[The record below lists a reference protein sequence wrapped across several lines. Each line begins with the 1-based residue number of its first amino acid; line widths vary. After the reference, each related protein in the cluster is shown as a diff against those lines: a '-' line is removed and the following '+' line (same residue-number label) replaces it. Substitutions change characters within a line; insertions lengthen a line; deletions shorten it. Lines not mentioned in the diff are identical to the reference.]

1 MEQAIYTILENR
13 PLARQVYRMVL
24 SGPTAAIQNPGQ
36 FVNIQLPGRF
46 LRRPISVCDWDEKTL
61 TLIYKVVGAGTGD
74 MSRMAPGQTLD
85 LLTGLGN
92 GYDLAKSGPR
102 PLLIGGGV
110 GVPPLYGLCRRLI
123 AAGKDCT
130 VVLGF
135 QNQADVFYVREFRAL
150 WAKVILMTDDGTAGQ
165 KGLVTQ
171 ALPELEYTYLYACGP
186 MPMLRAVNAVAVGEG
201 QFSLEERMG
210 CGFGACMG
218 CTCQTRSGPKRIC
231 KDGPVLERGEILW

>member
-24 SGPTAAIQNPGQ
+24 SGPTGAIQNPGQ
-36 FVNIQLPGRF
+36 FVNIQIPGRF
-46 LRRPISVCDWDEKTL
+46 LRRPISVCDWDGETL
-61 TLIYKVVGAGTGD
+61 TLIYKVVGLGTGD
-74 MSRMAPGQTLD
+74 LSRMAPGQTLD

-92 GYDLAKSGPR
+92 GYDLEKSGPR

-110 GVPPLYGLCRRLI
+110 GVPPLYGLCRRLT
-123 AAGKDCT
+123 AAGKACT

-135 QNQADVFYVREFRAL
+135 QNQADVFYVEEFRAL
-150 WAKVILMTDDGTAGQ
+150 GARVILMTDDGTAGQ

-171 ALPELEYTYLYACGP
+171 ALPGLEYTYLYACGP

-218 CTCQTRSGPKRIC
+218 CTCQTKSGPKRIC